1 IVLKH
6 HDGLQRRFARE
17 FSVCLAVDDLGAN
30 TVVRILPLRIEHAE
44 LESRPQQ
51 DGQLAINFL
60 LSNKSLLYGIKQSV
74 VLRTAVQP
82 YARLDSHGSCLSLCS
97 DDLMSRVQVTHRTAV
112 AYYVS
117 FETPLIAENI
127 RKQCVAGTAGFTV
140 GAIIGTHDRLH
151 AGINKLLE
159 GGKVCFV
166 KIFRGADRVKLM
178 PQKFGSAVHGVVLF
192 TCSRL
197 QVHRMIAL
205 QTF

>member
-1 IVLKH
+1 MAILELAAWRNGRCNTLEDGDHLGVHTIIIADQRLYARRIGTRNEIVGQVIPQGKYSIVLKH

-117 FETPLIAENI
+117 FETPLID
-127 RKQCVAGTAGFTV
+127 RKST
-140 GAIIGTHDRLH
+140 RLNSSH
-151 AGINKLLE
+151 
-159 GGKVCFV
+159 V
-166 KIFRGADRVKLM
+166 KI
-178 PQKFGSAVHGVVLF
+178 SYAVFCLKKKN
-192 TCSRL
+192 
-197 QVHRMIAL
+197 IN
-205 QTF
+205 